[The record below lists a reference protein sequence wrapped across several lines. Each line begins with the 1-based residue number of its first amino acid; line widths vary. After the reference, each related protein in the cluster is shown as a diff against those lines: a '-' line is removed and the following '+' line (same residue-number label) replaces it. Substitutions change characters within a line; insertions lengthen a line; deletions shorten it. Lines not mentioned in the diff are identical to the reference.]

1 MSLLDQQKSDP
12 EAEDMRSAVLNLLAI
27 VFPKYV
33 LPDLERAS
41 QHGLQQ
47 ARILI
52 LLHLTT

>member
-33 LPDLERAS
+33 FLV
-41 QHGLQQ
+41 
-47 ARILI
+47 
-52 LLHLTT
+52 